1 MATYGMGSLAY
12 ILTIDGCH
20 DMEEPPI
27 IIHDI
32 SGMRWGQ
39 RLRQC
44 VQEPQA
50 LPRPGQADHSSQGC
64 QFCSRGCPGTIN
76 QQLIP
81 FWNGTIQVVHD
92 E

>member
-32 SGMRWGQ
+32 SACDHTLCIVVWLLMMDVPRSIDCGQ
-39 RLRQC
+39 RY
-44 VQEPQA
+44 
-50 LPRPGQADHSSQGC
+50 
-64 QFCSRGCPGTIN
+64 IN
-76 QQLIP
+76 G
-81 FWNGTIQVVHD
+81 NGNGNINGNGGLWSLN
-92 E
+92 